1 MEMVTAVAK
10 HGLEAHDSV
19 AIRADGKSFSFKQLI
34 SSAQEISNLLCGNDM
49 KSVSY
54 NLEFHYFYY

>member
-1 MEMVTAVAK
+1 MVTAVAK
-10 HGLEAHDSV
+10 QGVAAHDSV
-19 AIRADGKSFSFKQLI
+19 AIRADGKSYSYMQLR

-54 NLEFHYFYY
+54 ILEFP